1 MSIRWTTVA
10 GEDLLAIVDF
20 IERDDRAATEAM
32 VQRIDD
38 AVTGLVRH
46 PGLGRLGR
54 VPGTRE
60 RVVTGTPYLVAYRIQ
75 DGDIQVLRVLHGA
88 RKRPLRL

>member
-1 MSIRWTTVA
+1 MSIRWTTAA
-10 GEDLLAIVDF
+10 GEDLLAIVNF
-20 IERDDRAATEAM
+20 IEPDDTAAAEAM
-32 VQRIDD
+32 AQRIDD
-38 AVTGLVRH
+38 AATGFVRH

-60 RVVTGTPYLVAYRIQ
+60 RVVTVTPYLVAYRIR

-88 RKRPLRL
+88 RKWPLHL

>member
-1 MSIRWTTVA
+1 MSIRWTTAA
-10 GEDLLAIVDF
+10 GEDLLAIFEF
-20 IERDDRAATEAM
+20 IERDDTAAAEAIA
-32 VQRIDD
+32 QKID

-60 RVVTGTPYLVAYRIQ
+60 LVVTGTSYLVAYRIW
-75 DGDIQVLRVLHGA
+75 DGDVQVLRVLHGA
-88 RKRPLRL
+88 RKWPPRL